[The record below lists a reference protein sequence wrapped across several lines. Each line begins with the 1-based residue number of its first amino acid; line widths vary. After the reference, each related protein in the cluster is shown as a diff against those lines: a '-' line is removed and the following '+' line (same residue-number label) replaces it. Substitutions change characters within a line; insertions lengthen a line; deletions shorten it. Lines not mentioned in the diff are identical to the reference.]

1 MASFGPDYT
10 VGVEQAHR
18 YREVAK
24 RLREKAAHASGP
36 DISRDLEDIAHQYE
50 QLAARVDRRERAW
63 QRRRDQFSGGDM
75 KRTGK

>member
-10 VGVEQAHR
+10 LGVERARR

-24 RLREKAAHASGP
+24 RLRGKAAHASAP
-36 DISRDLEDIAHQYE
+36 DISRDLEDIARQYE
-50 QLAARVDRRERAW
+50 LLAARVDRRELAW

>member
-1 MASFGPDYT
+1 MASSSPDYT
-10 VGVEQAHR
+10 VGVERAHR

-24 RLREKAAHASGP
+24 RLREKAVHASGP
-36 DISRDLEDIAHQYE
+36 DISRDLEDIARQYE